1 MKSILKF
8 LNKNITIVLL
18 IVVIILAI
26 IINTIYKKPEVKE
39 FLFDRS
45 IKYDLVVKAPMGN
58 INVELAN
65 TNASREIGLS
75 YRTSMNQ
82 DEGMLFVFDK
92 IGKYGFWM
100 KDMNFPLDILWL
112 DEEGRVIYE
121 DRKSV
126 ELGRVLFRSESRR
139 RYAFCL

>member
-92 IGKYGFWM
+92 ILKH
-100 KDMNFPLDILWL
+100 P
-112 DEEGRVIYE
+112 
-121 DRKSV
+121 
-126 ELGRVLFRSESRR
+126 
-139 RYAFCL
+139 A